1 MFLNQSVIAGIYA
14 SSTFAFLPTS
24 LPNLGLWL
32 DASDSS
38 TLFQSFNGTT
48 PAISQNDPIG
58 YWGDKSGNARNFT
71 ITNNTQFNLRRPL
84 LKLATQNGRNT
95 VFFDG
100 VNDVLVRNSFM
111 YNAGAVTIFIASRT
125 YASIITPTNRA
136 LIGES
141 SSSIAL
147 DRYCPI
153 FSRNSLSPAD
163 TAKLT
168 AFINIGS
175 TQLSPLNQY
184 GVAFNQGVFNIITA
198 IDSGSSYTGFVN
210 GVNGGTVAYT
220 RPPSASFTLA
230 GLGSQITST
239 GAPSGEMES
248 NMCEV
253 IVYTRALTTSE
264 RQTVEGYL
272 QTKWGI
278 N

>member
-1 MFLNQSVIAGIYA
+1 MFLNQSVISGIYA
-14 SSTFAFLPTS
+14 SSASAFLPTS

-38 TLFQSFNGTT
+38 TLFQNSNGTT
-48 PAISQNDPIG
+48 PAVSQNDPIG

-71 ITNNTQFNLRRPL
+71 ITNTQFNLRRPL

-100 VNDVLVRNSFM
+100 INDVLITGPFM
-111 YNAGAVTIFIASRT
+111 YNAGSVTIFIASRT
-125 YASIITPTNRA
+125 FASISPPTNRA

-141 SSSIAL
+141 SSSVA
-147 DRYCPI
+147 YYYPI
-153 FSRNSLSPAD
+153 FSRSSSSPAD
-163 TAKLT
+163 TAQLT
-168 AFINIGS
+168 SFINIGGV
-175 TQLSPLNQY
+175 TQLPATNQY

-220 RPPSASFTLA
+220 RPPSSNFTIA

-253 IVYTRALTTSE
+253 IVYTRVLSESE
-264 RQTVEGYL
+264 RQVVENYL
-272 QTKWGI
+272 RNKWGI
-278 N
+278 